1 MYHWVVES
9 PVGRLLLE
17 GDGRRLHFIHFG
29 TKGRTPDPRS
39 VQSERPFKE
48 AVRQLG
54 AYFSGNLRMFYL
66 DLHLQGTPFQM
77 KVWQALREIP
87 YGRTASYGEIARKIG
102 SPGASRAV
110 GGANHRNPLP
120 IVIPCHRVIGANGRL
135 VGFGGGLEI
144 KEALLR
150 LERNHLSP

>member
-1 MYHWVVES
+1 
-9 PVGRLLLE
+9 
-17 GDGRRLHFIHFG
+17 
-29 TKGRTPDPRS
+29 
-39 VQSERPFKE
+39 
-48 AVRQLG
+48 
-54 AYFSGNLRMFYL
+54 MFYL